1 MIITRSE
8 DSIVC
13 HISVID
19 PILSDQYAVC
29 CKVLLPKPPL
39 EKKETTY
46 RSLKRIDFARFREDI
61 KNLNLLNNDIAS
73 VTDLVEAYNAK
84 LASLLNN
91 YVPLRNKVDP
101 IPAIVLEEC
110 LHDFMPVIT
119 RLVNRLLPPSK
130 Y

>member
-29 CKVLLPKPPL
+29 CKVLLPKPAL

-46 RSLKRIDFARFREDI
+46 RSFKRIDFARFREDI

-91 YVPLRNKVDP
+91 YAPLRNKVDP

>member
-91 YVPLRNKVDP
+91 YAPLRNKVDP
-101 IPAIVLEEC
+101 IPTIVLEEC

>member
-8 DSIVC
+8 DNIVC

-29 CKVLLPKPPL
+29 CKVILPKPPL
-39 EKKETTY
+39 EKKETAY
-46 RSLKRIDFARFREDI
+46 RSLKRIDFARFHEDI

-73 VTDLVEAYNAK
+73 VTDFVEAYNAK
-84 LASLLNN
+84 LASLLND
-91 YVPLRNKVDP
+91 YAPLRNKVDP

-110 LHDFMPVIT
+110 LQDLMPVIT

>member
-8 DSIVC
+8 DNIVC

-29 CKVLLPKPPL
+29 CKVILPKPPL
-39 EKKETTY
+39 EKKETAY
-46 RSLKRIDFARFREDI
+46 RSLKRIDFARFHEDI

-84 LASLLNN
+84 LASLLND
-91 YVPLRNKVDP
+91 YAPLRDKVDP

-110 LHDFMPVIT
+110 LHDLMPVIT

>member
-8 DSIVC
+8 DNIVC

-19 PILSDQYAVC
+19 LILSDQYAVC
-29 CKVLLPKPPL
+29 CKVILPKPPL

-84 LASLLNN
+84 LASLLND
-91 YVPLRNKVDP
+91 YAPLRDKVDP

-110 LHDFMPVIT
+110 LHDLMPVIT

>member
-46 RSLKRIDFARFREDI
+46 RSLKGIDFARFREDI

-91 YVPLRNKVDP
+91 YAPLRNKVDP

>member
-84 LASLLNN
+84 LASLLND
-91 YVPLRNKVDP
+91 YAPLRDKVDP

-110 LHDFMPVIT
+110 LHDLMPVIT

>member
-46 RSLKRIDFARFREDI
+46 RSLQRIDFARFREDI

-91 YVPLRNKVDP
+91 YAPLRNKVDP

>member
-91 YVPLRNKVDP
+91 YAPLRNEVDP

-110 LHDFMPVIT
+110 LHDFTPVIT

>member
-46 RSLKRIDFARFREDI
+46 RSLKHIDFARFREDI

-91 YVPLRNKVDP
+91 YAPLRNKVDP

>member
-84 LASLLNN
+84 LASPLNN
-91 YVPLRNKVDP
+91 YAPLRNKVDP

>member
-8 DSIVC
+8 DNIAC

-29 CKVLLPKPPL
+29 CKVILPKPPL

-46 RSLKRIDFARFREDI
+46 RSLKRIDFARFLEDI

-84 LASLLNN
+84 LASLLND
-91 YVPLRNKVDP
+91 YAPLRNKVDP
-101 IPAIVLEEC
+101 IPAIALEEC
-110 LHDFMPVIT
+110 LHDLMPVIT

>member
-29 CKVLLPKPPL
+29 CKVLLPKPAL

-46 RSLKRIDFARFREDI
+46 RSLKRIDFTRFREDI

-91 YVPLRNKVDP
+91 YAPLRNKVDP

>member
-29 CKVLLPKPPL
+29 CKALLPKPPL

-91 YVPLRNKVDP
+91 YAPLRNKVDP

>member
-46 RSLKRIDFARFREDI
+46 RNLKRIDFARFREDI

-91 YVPLRNKVDP
+91 YAPLRNKVDP

>member
-46 RSLKRIDFARFREDI
+46 RSLKRIDFAKFREDI

-91 YVPLRNKVDP
+91 YAPLRNKVDP

>member
-61 KNLNLLNNDIAS
+61 KNLNLVNNDIAS

-84 LASLLNN
+84 LASLLND
-91 YVPLRNKVDP
+91 YAPLRNKVDP

-110 LHDFMPVIT
+110 LHDLMPVIT

>member
-8 DSIVC
+8 DNIVC

-29 CKVLLPKPPL
+29 CKVILPKPPL
-39 EKKETTY
+39 EKKETAY
-46 RSLKRIDFARFREDI
+46 RSLKRIDYARFHEDI

-84 LASLLNN
+84 LASLLND
-91 YVPLRNKVDP
+91 YAPLRDKVDP

-110 LHDFMPVIT
+110 LHDLMPVIT

>member
-39 EKKETTY
+39 EKIETTY

-91 YVPLRNKVDP
+91 YAPLRNKVDP

-119 RLVNRLLPPSK
+119 RLVD
-130 Y
+130 

>member
-46 RSLKRIDFARFREDI
+46 GSLKRIDFARFREDI

-91 YVPLRNKVDP
+91 YAPLRNKVDP

>member
-8 DSIVC
+8 DNIVC

-29 CKVLLPKPPL
+29 CKVILPKPPL
-39 EKKETTY
+39 EKKETAY
-46 RSLKRIDFARFREDI
+46 
-61 KNLNLLNNDIAS
+61 NLNLLNNDIAS
-73 VTDLVEAYNAK
+73 VTDLVEAYNAN
-84 LASLLNN
+84 LASLLND
-91 YVPLRNKVDP
+91 YAPLRNKVDP

-110 LHDFMPVIT
+110 LHDLMPVIT

>member
-8 DSIVC
+8 DNIVC

-29 CKVLLPKPPL
+29 CKVILPKPPL
-39 EKKETTY
+39 EKKETAY
-46 RSLKRIDFARFREDI
+46 RSLKRIDFARFHEDI

-84 LASLLNN
+84 LASLLND
-91 YVPLRNKVDP
+91 YAPLRNKVDP
-101 IPAIVLEEC
+101 IPAIALEEC
-110 LHDFMPVIT
+110 LHDLMPVIT